1 MLLIPTIT
9 ALVIAMEQ
17 VYASDSQNAVMEFW
31 NKVSSAIMG
40 IKLDVL
46 KFVSLILDTP
56 ALDNLTSPQH
66 ALNVE
71 TIS

>member
-1 MLLIPTIT
+1 
-9 ALVIAMEQ
+9 MEQ
-17 VYASDSQNAVMEFW
+17 VYASDSQNAVMKFW
-31 NKVSSAIMG
+31 NKVSSVITA

-56 ALDNLTSPQH
+56 ALGNLTSPQY
-66 ALNVE
+66 ALNVG